1 MEALAAL
8 EALGGEPSMARDPD
22 RRVSIAP
29 AVPQPTRSFSDST
42 LGAADELPPPVTVLP
57 AVRRSRIV
65 RAAPAPPRTPRPE
78 KSSTTGDFIATLKAR
93 YPKGTVAH
101 SRFAKALAAYAASS
115 RDAAAAQLL
124 SQEVG
129 EIFVDEPGL
138 AQAFQSFFDEPGAD
152 PRRMSL
158 DTPVKSPTLLDV
170 LNAAPPPLGARVNGK
185 GETVVRLKA
194 PPKAKPTPDKHNLV
208 GREVRKPYSE
218 WCYSEWHFGDVA
230 RCSRP
235 GHYVIAWDDRTGPVV
250 ESCVEINQ

>member
-1 MEALAAL
+1 MEVL
-8 EALGGEPSMARDPD
+8 EALGGQPMARDPD

-29 AVPQPTRSFSDST
+29 AAPQTTRSFSDST

-65 RAAPAPPRTPRPE
+65 SPAPPRPMMAPPRTPRPE

-101 SRFAKALAAYAASS
+101 SRFTKALSIYAASS

-129 EIFVDEPGL
+129 DIFVDEPGL

-185 GETVVRLKA
+185 GETLVRLKA
-194 PPKAKPTPDKHNLV
+194 PKAKPTHDKHNLV

-218 WCYSEWHFGDVA
+218 WCYSEWHFGDVV

>member
-1 MEALAAL
+1 
-8 EALGGEPSMARDPD
+8 MARDPD
-22 RRVSIAP
+22 RRVSIA
-29 AVPQPTRSFSDST
+29 PQPTRSFSDST
-42 LGAADELPPPVTVLP
+42 LGAADELPPPVTVLH

-65 RAAPAPPRTPRPE
+65 RAAPAPPRTPRSE

-194 PPKAKPTPDKHNLV
+194 PPKTKPTQDKHNLV
-208 GREVRKPYSE
+208 GREVHNPYSE
-218 WCYSEWHFGDVA
+218 WCYSEWHFGDVE

-235 GHYVIAWDDRTGPVV
+235 GHYVIAWDERTGPVV

>member
-1 MEALAAL
+1 
-8 EALGGEPSMARDPD
+8 MARDPD

-29 AVPQPTRSFSDST
+29 PTRSFSDST

-65 RAAPAPPRTPRPE
+65 SPARTMMAPPRTPRSGA
-78 KSSTTGDFIATLKAR
+78 KSSTSTIDFIATLKAR

-101 SRFAKALAAYAASS
+101 SRFTKALSIYAASS

-129 EIFVDEPGL
+129 DIFVDEPGL

>member
-8 EALGGEPSMARDPD
+8 EALGGESMARDPD

-29 AVPQPTRSFSDST
+29 APQTTRSFSDST

-152 PRRMSL
+152 PKRMSL

-185 GETVVRLKA
+185 SENAEAICAGVPLLKL
-194 PPKAKPTPDKHNLV
+194 PQPLTNIV
-208 GREVRKPYSE
+208 S
-218 WCYSEWHFGDVA
+218 
-230 RCSRP
+230 
-235 GHYVIAWDDRTGPVV
+235 PVNTFP
-250 ESCVEINQ
+250 STK